1 MTLLSQTLEQ
11 AVAGADFSAIQQ
23 AVVELILQKDG
34 HALSKELA
42 RRRDLSTFVSRLLP
56 VLQSWNQEQLATAGL
71 NRVTTQLEQL
81 CFPAAISSL
90 ARFASG
96 WYGIQGCR
104 ASPAPTEVIF
114 LTLDGQWIIQTLKYS
129 CFRYSSNRHAEGC
142 LGFNYSFIGVFDL
155 GQIDGIRD
163 IWINGA
169 RMAFY
174 VQNLSD
180 SLYVDQVDDLL
191 FLFQEAQVPLS
202 YLPELM
208 CNGPFELVKELRRP
222 LQQQKKWS
230 DCIRQ
235 QNYFGI
241 QNFDTVE
248 ITIVIPLFRL
258 WRSFMEGHLASF
270 SIDPAFL
277 SGKIEVLYIIDDP
290 DIEADVLNWSRIY
303 LDDCPYPVRI
313 ASLAHNYGFGMA
325 CNVGVDAANSE
336 YVLLMNSDIM
346 PISSGWLD
354 VIISNL
360 IENPCAL
367 IAPMLLYDNGL
378 IQHVGMKLAFSGTR
392 IAPVPHNLHDMK
404 GDSLAHFLHCHG
416 DKHVWPVFAL
426 SGALLAF
433 N

>member
-1 MTLLSQTLEQ
+1 
-11 AVAGADFSAIQQ
+11 
-23 AVVELILQKDG
+23 
-34 HALSKELA
+34 
-42 RRRDLSTFVSRLLP
+42 
-56 VLQSWNQEQLATAGL
+56 
-71 NRVTTQLEQL
+71 
-81 CFPAAISSL
+81 
-90 ARFASG
+90 
-96 WYGIQGCR
+96 
-104 ASPAPTEVIF
+104 
-114 LTLDGQWIIQTLKYS
+114 
-129 CFRYSSNRHAEGC
+129 
-142 LGFNYSFIGVFDL
+142 
-155 GQIDGIRD
+155 
-163 IWINGA
+163 
-169 RMAFY
+169 MAFY

-346 PISSGWLD
+346 PISSDGW
-354 VIISNL
+354 
-360 IENPCAL
+360 
-367 IAPMLLYDNGL
+367 M
-378 IQHVGMKLAFSGTR
+378 
-392 IAPVPHNLHDMK
+392 
-404 GDSLAHFLHCHG
+404 
-416 DKHVWPVFAL
+416 
-426 SGALLAF
+426 
-433 N
+433 